1 MHSIRTAFLFCLP
14 ALLTQSQG
22 IGQPLLSLERIFEK
36 PYIAGTRPGI
46 ASLSPDGKTLLY
58 FADTSSQGDLRLWMV
73 ETGGGTP
80 QQVSDSSIRVCQW
93 SPDGKQIAFVMNG
106 DLFITDNRFRKS
118 SRLTRTPGF
127 KGSVKWSWNSALI
140 AFSSENI
147 YVTATREP
155 SFYQLTN
162 NKSRNVSY
170 SVVDFSPDSKRVLFV
185 EYNEAGLPEFVVPR
199 YDGKEV
205 TAPTVRRGFEQV
217 RIGIASIETEDIVW
231 LKTNGDRFLLG
242 SLEFSPDGRSVL
254 YEQFDTTRHSRE
266 MYVCDTDSGGA
277 QLVYREYDKDW
288 IEEGIVG
295 THWMPYG
302 RDVLFTSERDGWNH
316 LYLMRGDSANIR
328 QLTEGAWEVSWFSI
342 SEDGKTVYFRAN
354 KDDLHQWQL
363 FTLNTGSREIRKI
376 TSSIGSYD
384 SPVLSKHEDIIV
396 SDYSDFNKPSELVA
410 VRGGK
415 ERKLTSTVSAEFSTL
430 QWIIP
435 KIQHFKAR
443 DGTIVPAMIYLPA
456 EIDTTRRY
464 PCVVFVHGAGY
475 TQNVVRNW
483 SYYYREYMF
492 HTYLVQNGYVVFEVD
507 YRGSAGYGKKYRTD
521 IRMHLGGL
529 DLQDELDGVE
539 YLKSLGYIDS
549 TRIGM
554 YGGSY
559 GGFLPLMAL
568 FTSPNTYAC
577 AAVLRAVTSWENYYR
592 HNPWYTGV
600 RLGTPEAEPDA
611 YTKSSPLTF
620 ADSLTKPLLILHGMI
635 DDNVFFQDAVLLVD
649 KLQKAGKQF
658 ELMVYPSEEHSFQQP
673 ESWTDEYRRI
683 SDFFN
688 EHLGGKRSVS
698 KTDNQ

>member
-1 MHSIRTAFLFCLP
+1 
-14 ALLTQSQG
+14 
-22 IGQPLLSLERIFEK
+22 
-36 PYIAGTRPGI
+36 
-46 ASLSPDGKTLLY
+46 
-58 FADTSSQGDLRLWMV
+58 MV

-80 QQVSDSSIRVCQW
+80 KQVSDSSIRACQW
-93 SPDGKQIAFVMNG
+93 SPDGKQIAFVEKG
-106 DLFITDNRFRKS
+106 DLFLTDDLFRS
-118 SRLTRTPGF
+118 SHQLTRTPGF
-127 KGSVKWSWNSALI
+127 KGSLKWSRNGKLL

-147 YVTATREP
+147 YVTATNKP

-162 NKSRNVSY
+162 RKNRNVSY
-170 SVVDFSPDSKRVLFV
+170 TITDFSPDSKRLLFV
-185 EYNEAGLPEFVVPR
+185 EYNEEGLPEFVVPR
-199 YDGKEV
+199 YTGKEV
-205 TAPTVRRGFEQV
+205 TAPTVRRGFQRV
-217 RIGIASIETEDIVW
+217 RIGIAAIETEDVVW

-242 SLEFSPDGRSVL
+242 SLEFSTDGKHVL

-266 MYVCDTDSGGA
+266 IYICDTDSGGA
-277 QLVYREYDKDW
+277 QLVYSEYDKDW

-295 THWMPYG
+295 SHWTPER
-302 RDVLFTSERDGWNH
+302 RDILFTSERDGWNH
-316 LYLMRGDSANIR
+316 LYLMRGDSTNVR
-328 QLTEGAWEVSWFSI
+328 QLTAGAWEVSWFSA

-363 FTLNTGSREIRKI
+363 YTLTIGSREIQKI

-384 SPVLSKHEDIIV
+384 SPVLSKREDVIV
-396 SDYSDFNKPSELVA
+396 CDFSDFNKPSELVA
-410 VRGGK
+410 VRGVR
-415 ERKLTSTVSAEFSTL
+415 ERKITSTISAEFSTV
-430 QWIIP
+430 QWIVPEILR
-435 KIQHFKAR
+435 FKAK
-443 DGTIVPAMIYLPA
+443 DGTIVPAMLYKPA
-456 EIDTTRRY
+456 ILDTTRRY

-492 HTYLVQNGYVVFEVD
+492 HTYLVQNGYIVFEVD

-539 YLKSLGYIDS
+539 YLKSLGYIDT

-568 FTSPNTYAC
+568 FKSPNTYAC

-600 RLGTPEAEPDA
+600 RLGTPEREPDA

-620 ADSLTKPLLILHGMI
+620 ADSLAKPLLILHGMI

-649 KLQKAGKQF
+649 KLQKAGKKF
-658 ELMVYPSEEHSFQQP
+658 ELMMYPSEEHSFQQP
-673 ESWTDEYRRI
+673 ESWADEYRRI
-683 SDFFN
+683 YEFFE
-688 EHLGGKRSVS
+688 EHIGGRRPVS
-698 KTDNQ
+698 TMDKQ